1 MEFELWHGLENGD
14 YESQQ
19 NDLVMLLT
27 SVVSV
32 ISSEVDS
39 EGIFKANIVINS
51 LEELKELPP
60 LLDDDIVIY
69 GPDSDI
75 IMTVKT
81 MKELGLG

>member
-1 MEFELWHGLENGD
+1 
-14 YESQQ
+14 
-19 NDLVMLLT
+19 
-27 SVVSV
+27 
-32 ISSEVDS
+32 
-39 EGIFKANIVINS
+39 
-51 LEELKELPP
+51 LEELKELSP